1 MKKNISLLFFIV
13 SCCSFLLITSGCES
27 LQRKFT
33 RINKNKA
40 SKETMILTPRDYSAH
55 PFPPDVLYKQ
65 YFIYWRAWN
74 QELVTSLNDL
84 APYKKMKDC
93 MGQTLSNLQ
102 KMATYLNDEKSR
114 ELGVYIKKAEDLSL
128 RIDEAKTMPPSQKKD
143 LRYDAERLLSNVNR
157 KFDLTKMKPFLKQ
170 DFKDENS

>member
-1 MKKNISLLFFIV
+1 MKKNKISVFVIFNLCFYLLLV
-13 SCCSFLLITSGCES
+13 SGCES

-74 QELVTSLNDL
+74 QELITSLNDL
-84 APYKKMKDC
+84 APYKKVKDC
-93 MGQTLSNLQ
+93 MGETLSNLL
-102 KMATYLNDEKSR
+102 KMSTYLNEEKAK
-114 ELGVYIKKAEDLSL
+114 ELGVYLKKAQDLSL
-128 RIDEAKTMPPSQKKD
+128 RIEDAKTVPPLQKKD

-157 KFDLTKMKPFLKQ
+157 KFDLTKMKPYLKQ
-170 DFKDENS
+170 DFKNENL